1 MITKPS
7 RRAYPGRDAA
17 LAHGTDPLNP
27 VPQPSG
33 DNSVNGVPSNRR
45 AYASR
50 DAALANGDDPL
61 NPTKGR
67 PAGV

>member
-1 MITKPS
+1 MGTNADNDRIGT
-7 RRAYPGRDAA
+7 AHAAILRDAMTPPPKT
-17 LAHGTDPLNP
+17 LP
-27 VPQPSG
+27 

-45 AYASR
+45 AHAGR
-50 DAALANGDDPL
+50 DAALANGNDPL